1 MKELKDINYND
12 FWNSFIL
19 DGNLDALSNIYLHY
33 YDLLYDYGRR
43 HTLDLL
49 LIEDTIQNVFLNLIR
64 FRRNIGSVQN
74 LSGYLV
80 CSFRRQLYLDLK
92 KQKKIIMTERLPEAH
107 FDYFTNP
114 EQDNSDSENLDQLH
128 QSIKE
133 CVGDL
138 TVKQQEILFLR
149 FEREISY
156 EEIAKTLD
164 ISVDSCYKSVH
175 RTIKII
181 RSALTK
187 TMDKGR
193 CTPFIFSKVINRSHQ
208 IKV

>member
-1 MKELKDINYND
+1 MNESKEFSQND
-12 FWNSFIL
+12 FWNNFIL

-43 HTLDLL
+43 HTQDLL
-49 LIEDTIQNVFLNLIR
+49 LIEDTIQNVFLNLIK
-64 FRRNIGSVQN
+64 FRRNIGAVQN

-92 KQKKIIMTERLPEAH
+92 KQKKTILTERLPEEH
-107 FDYFTNP
+107 FDYFNNP
-114 EQDNSDSENLDQLH
+114 EQDNSDNENREQIH
-128 QSIKE
+128 QSIRE
-133 CVGDL
+133 CVRDL
-138 TVKQQEILFLR
+138 TIKQQEILFLR

-156 EEIAKTLD
+156 EEIAKALN

-181 RSALTK
+181 RSALAK
-187 TMDKGR
+187 TLER
-193 CTPFIFSKVINRSHQ
+193 RQVHTY
-208 IKV
+208 